1 MAGTRQIKRA
11 KRRSDSLNV
20 VPILDIVF
28 ILIFFLLTSS
38 HFVQI
43 FNVGG
48 DLPVFSEKKQDN
60 QDKKSLNLRLE
71 IHKSR
76 INVYTGSPG
85 GLVKKFD
92 ITSNDYTNALQN
104 LNLFLVE
111 LKNSWPTDN
120 FCILEPEDNIPHQ
133 FIVDVMDSVREYKGA
148 DNANM
153 PLFNQLIFGNL

>member
-1 MAGTRQIKRA
+1 MSGTRQIKRA
-11 KRRSDSLNV
+11 KRKADSLNV

-48 DLPVFSEKKQDN
+48 DLPVFSEKKQDD

-71 IHKSR
+71 INKNH

-85 GLVKKFD
+85 SLVKKFAMSD
-92 ITSNDYTNALQN
+92 SNYTSALQN
-104 LNLFLVE
+104 LNLFLIT
-111 LKNSWPTDN
+111 LKESWPTDN

-133 FIVDVMDSVREYKGA
+133 LIVDVMDSVREYKGT
-148 DNANM
+148 DNANR